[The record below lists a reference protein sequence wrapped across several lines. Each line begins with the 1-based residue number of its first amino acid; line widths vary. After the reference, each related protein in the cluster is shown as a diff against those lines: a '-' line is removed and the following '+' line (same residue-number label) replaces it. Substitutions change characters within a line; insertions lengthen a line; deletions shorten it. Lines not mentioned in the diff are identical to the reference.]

1 MIKETVGKVS
11 SDLIIKSY
19 DNTHNAE
26 DQMREQL
33 SDYDKNL
40 YECAEK
46 CKRAFSGDSYIVVL
60 TKKERLMQNVIRNYF
75 TGRQSCP
82 TPEWDQVVYHYRRSS
97 EDIIFLWSIP
107 AKDICEWMMQ
117 NPWLLATEEKELYSF
132 VTQFYDGTL
141 LLKAKQLNKEIEN
154 G

>member
-1 MIKETVGKVS
+1 MSETVGKVS

-19 DNTHNAE
+19 DNTHSAE

-33 SDYDKNL
+33 TDYDMHL
-40 YECAEK
+40 YDCAEK
-46 CKRAFSGDSYIVVL
+46 CKQSFSGDSYIVVI

-75 TGRQSCP
+75 TGRQTCP
-82 TPEWDQVVYHYRRSS
+82 TPEWDQVVYQYRRSS
-97 EDIIFLWSIP
+97 DDIIFLWAIP
-107 AKDICEWMMQ
+107 AKDICEWMME

-132 VTQFYDGTL
+132 VSQFYDGTL
-141 LLKAKQLNKEIEN
+141 LLKAKQLNKEIEH

>member
-1 MIKETVGKVS
+1 MSETVGKVS

-19 DNTHNAE
+19 DNTHSAE

-33 SDYDKNL
+33 TDYDMHL
-40 YECAEK
+40 YHCAEK
-46 CKRAFSGDSYIVVL
+46 CKQTFTGDSYIVVI

-75 TGRQSCP
+75 RGRQTCP
-82 TPEWDQVVYHYRRSS
+82 TPEWDQIVYQYRRSTD
-97 EDIIFLWSIP
+97 DIIFLWAIP

-132 VTQFYDGTL
+132 VSQFYDGTL
-141 LLKAKQLNKEIEN
+141 LLKAKQFNKEIEH